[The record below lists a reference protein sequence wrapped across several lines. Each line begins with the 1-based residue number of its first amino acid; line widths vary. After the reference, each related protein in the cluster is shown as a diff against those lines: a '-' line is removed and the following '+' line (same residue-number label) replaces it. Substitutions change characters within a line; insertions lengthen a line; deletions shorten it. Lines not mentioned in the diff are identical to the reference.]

1 MRRKYI
7 MLVVCLACA
16 LTVHAEGKQHATK
29 ANKHANNASSSSPLP
44 VTTSSAKARNLFERA
59 MVDYENLHLERANIG
74 WRAAA
79 KADPEFALAYA
90 WVAFNS
96 RDPQEVSASRQLA
109 NALATHVTPGER
121 LMIQWITNVQEGN
134 FIAGIAAMNDML
146 AMYPKD
152 KRLLYV
158 AGNWLMAEN
167 GNDQAQKLFQRALA
181 IDKDYPAALNDLAYA
196 YARNRQF
203 AEANAAAGLTADA

>member
-1 MRRKYI
+1 
-7 MLVVCLACA
+7 
-16 LTVHAEGKQHATK
+16 
-29 ANKHANNASSSSPLP
+29 
-44 VTTSSAKARNLFERA
+44 
-59 MVDYENLHLERANIG
+59 
-74 WRAAA
+74 
-79 KADPEFALAYA
+79 
-90 WVAFNS
+90 
-96 RDPQEVSASRQLA
+96 
-109 NALATHVTPGER
+109 
-121 LMIQWITNVQEGN
+121 MIQWITNVQEGK